1 MMPSCVLRR
10 SWRTY
15 LLHSFYRQEN
25 CPGNMESGPKSRP
38 LDSKS
43 SVLCTFPPW
52 PGKFLSVL
60 PSESSITHLLLARW
74 WVFLKGFPSSLPL
87 HEPWCI
93 YPHRLISLLFIYF
106 FTVPHAR
113 LRKLSQVEPS
123 SQHIPIR
130 QTLLPPTE
138 FEKTTSVS
146 GNSVSLLYL

>member
-1 MMPSCVLRR
+1 MTWKVSFCAAFREQYYPPAARQVMGLLEGFSIFSPSPRALM
-10 SWRTY
+10 Y
-15 LLHSFYRQEN
+15 
-25 CPGNMESGPKSRP
+25 
-38 LDSKS
+38 
-43 SVLCTFPPW
+43 
-52 PGKFLSVL
+52 L
-60 PSESSITHLLLARW
+60 PSQTD
-74 WVFLKGFPSSLPL
+74 FP
-87 HEPWCI
+87 
-93 YPHRLISLLFIYF
+93 FIYF